1 MKKLFSYILI
11 FALGMATAA
20 GAIFSPRAFAYAADG
35 ETAAQATTEIFL
47 PTTYLQYYKLES
59 PYAICR
65 EEIDGKEFVAI
76 SHKGAI
82 VLYSDGKFKNITNAT
97 LSRSEQGVPT
107 LQLFKGKYLLFSINS
122 KVFTVDIE
130 NENSEPAEITGISGE
145 DFSLYESTLAV
156 STSSQIV
163 YYSLTESD
171 GSVVATE
178 TDKIN
183 GQNNNTKAPLLS
195 CNGKTYFYDFRN
207 FEQPCICEYDK
218 TANGG
223 AGKITP
229 IVNVLEVFSL
239 AETGTN
245 DGKLYYSCN
254 TGVYVIDLNESNP
267 KPLPIKTAEQSS
279 SNDKDLGQLWKPQGI
294 CLTGKGIWVV
304 DSAINAVQ
312 EINLTPDE
320 KGNYNFTDFAITTN
334 SRAINRLSVNAAD
347 VAYGN
352 GTVYALDE
360 NRIVVIENADGDK
373 DSRTYH
379 LIDLP
384 VNAEKF
390 AVGGGYLAYQRSEK
404 QITYGKIAAQKE
416 TEENKETYD
425 PNKYILENENTFEL
439 KVEGS
444 DKILDICY
452 GDKAFYVLSTVLSG
466 GKNHP
471 YVVKIDCVSGDE
483 TPMCDMTVEGISKKI
498 AVDPFDK
505 IYVYAVNGDENV
517 VYSFGNDGKAS
528 DVYSSTES
536 LSDGNVV
543 KMQTDFDGKLYFLS
557 NNGKIVRL
565 DGEITNGVT
574 SYKKALSV
582 TVEKSENLAGVG
594 NPVSFCACAESRKAY
609 FIFGGLI
616 LRLDES
622 GETAADITTVNTVP
636 VPENFS
642 FAYSDQTTY
651 GKTTENAKL
660 FRINP
665 KVLDGKYFEFI
676 KDGYLSETE
685 NADYAFVKINE
696 KYSLAINSSVAAI
709 IRNSDVATASS
720 YKGEELSLY
729 SVVGFDAYALPVLS
743 SAYKT
748 SLSVGSG
755 ENLKIVGKLDFN
767 EKTYYLIDKG
777 GEKGY
782 IDSSFT
788 TDKIAVR
795 PDKSVDKSAYVYDKR
810 GVTVYDENHAATGK
824 TIKGKNQV
832 RVISSANGYSKVRFS
847 DGTVGFVKN
856 DVIIYDSASD
866 FVKCIVAILC
876 ASSFL
881 VLALFFER
889 KYLFGR
895 N

>member
-471 YVVKIDCVSGDE
+471 YVVKIDCVSGNE

-557 NNGKIVRL
+557 DNGKVVRL

-594 NPVSFCACAESRKAY
+594 NPVSFCACAESKKAY

-651 GKTTENAKL
+651 GKTIENAKL

-696 KYSLAINSSVAAI
+696 KYSLAINSYVAAI

-748 SLSVGSG
+748 SLSFESG

-788 TDKIAVR
+788 TDKIAVK
-795 PDKSVDKSAYVYDKR
+795 PGKSVDKSAYVYDKR

-866 FVKCIVAILC
+866 FAKCIVAILC

-895 N
+895 D

>member
-229 IVNVLEVFSL
+229 IVNVSEVFSL

-347 VAYGN
+347 VAYAN

-404 QITYGKIAAQKE
+404 QITYGKIAVQKE

-651 GKTTENAKL
+651 GKTTESAKL
-660 FRINP
+660 FKINP

-720 YKGEELSLY
+720 YNGEELSLY

-832 RVISSANGYSKVRFS
+832 RVISTANGYSKVRFS
-847 DGTVGFVKN
+847 DGSVGFVKN

-895 N
+895 D

>member
-47 PTTYLQYYKLES
+47 PTTYLQYYKLEK

-82 VLYSDGKFKNITNAT
+82 VLYSDGKFKEIAVEGVA
-97 LSRSEQGVPT
+97 SVEGVPS
-107 LQLFKGKYLLFSINS
+107 LQLYKQEFLLFS
-122 KVFTVDIE
+122 
-130 NENSEPAEITGISGE
+130 TGSRLWTLNAKTYEVTETNISGNYL
-145 DFSLYESTLAV
+145 SVYENRLAAA
-156 STSSQIV
+156 TNTDINF
-163 YYSLTESD
+163 YDL
-171 GSVVATE
+171 SVV
-178 TDKIN
+178 
-183 GQNNNTKAPLLS
+183 
-195 CNGKTYFYDFRN
+195 
-207 FEQPCICEYDK
+207 
-218 TANGG
+218 
-223 AGKITP
+223 
-229 IVNVLEVFSL
+229 
-239 AETGTN
+239 
-245 DGKLYYSCN
+245 DGKLVITKSKTAMVAGVNELSAFMLASETTGYFFRNGKIKYFEATQEEDDEKETNKISDVIDEVEVKSIAKSKDPTDDRIYYSCKN
-254 TGVYVIDLNESNP
+254 GVYSLDVANKTKTEIRIIASGSNE
-267 KPLPIKTAEQSS
+267 
-279 SNDKDLGQLWKPQGI
+279 KDLGELWAPQGI

-304 DSAINAVQ
+304 DSEINAVQ

-384 VNAEKF
+384 VNAGKF

-416 TEENKETYD
+416 TEENKDTYD
-425 PNKYILENENTFEL
+425 PNKYILDDEKTFEL

-444 DKILDICY
+444 DKILDVCY

-471 YVVKIDCVSGDE
+471 YVVKIDCVSGNE

-528 DVYSSTES
+528 KVYSSTES

-557 NNGKIVRL
+557 DNGKITRL

-642 FAYSDQTTY
+642 FAYSDRTTY

-895 N
+895 D

>member
-20 GAIFSPRAFAYAADG
+20 GAIFSPRAFAHAADG
-35 ETAAQATTEIFL
+35 ETSAKATTEIFL
-47 PTTYLQYYKLES
+47 PTTYLQYYKLEK

-82 VLYSDGKFKNITNAT
+82 VLYSDGKFKEIKVEDLNAA
-97 LSRSEQGVPT
+97 QGVPS
-107 LQLFKGKYLLFSINS
+107 LQLYEQKYLLFSAGS
-122 KVFTVDIE
+122 KLWTIDTETNIATE
-130 NENSEPAEITGISGE
+130 TEIAGN
-145 DFSLYESTLAV
+145 DFSICGNELAIATSSNISFYTL
-156 STSSQIV
+156 STSSGGLG
-163 YYSLTESD
+163 Y
-171 GSVVATE
+171 AKE
-178 TDKIN
+178 TDKTISMN
-183 GQNNNTKAPLLS
+183 GVLS
-195 CNGKTYFYDFRN
+195 VLKSKNGKTYFFNTNTNTIHSVADGETDVN
-207 FEQPCICEYDK
+207 
-218 TANGG
+218 
-223 AGKITP
+223 KIETLKK
-229 IVNVLEVFSL
+229 VEGVRSL
-239 AETGTN
+239 AESGDESDEN
-245 DGKLYYSCN
+245 IYYSCVDGIFAVN
-254 TGVYVIDLNESNP
+254 TSTKTDTTIKLNE
-267 KPLPIKTAEQSS
+267 TGDAA
-279 SNDKDLGQLWKPQGI
+279 DKDLGKFWQPQGI

-304 DSAINAVQ
+304 DSEINAVQ

-384 VNAEKF
+384 VNAGKF

-416 TEENKETYD
+416 TEENKDTYD
-425 PNKYILENENTFEL
+425 PNKYILDDEKTFEL

-444 DKILDICY
+444 DKILDVCY

-471 YVVKIDCVSGDE
+471 YVVKIDCVSGNE

-505 IYVYAVNGDENV
+505 IYAYAVNGDENV

-528 DVYSSTES
+528 KVYSSTES

-557 NNGKIVRL
+557 DNGKIVRL

-582 TVEKSENLAGVG
+582 TVKKSENLAGVG

-665 KVLDGKYFEFI
+665 KILDGKYFEFI

-748 SLSVGSG
+748 SLSFESG

-788 TDKIAVR
+788 TDKIAVK
-795 PDKSVDKSAYVYDKR
+795 PGKSVDKSAYVYDKR
-810 GVTVYDENHAATGK
+810 GVTVYDEKHAATGK
-824 TIKGKNQV
+824 TIKGKKQV

-895 N
+895 D

>member
-35 ETAAQATTEIFL
+35 ETSAQATTEIFL
-47 PTTYLQYYKLES
+47 PTTYLQYYKLEK

-82 VLYSDGKFKNITNAT
+82 VLYSDGKFKEIKVEDLNAA
-97 LSRSEQGVPT
+97 QGVPS
-107 LQLFKGKYLLFSINS
+107 LQLYEQKYLLFSAGS
-122 KVFTVDIE
+122 KLWTIDTETNIATE
-130 NENSEPAEITGISGE
+130 TEIAGN
-145 DFSLYESTLAV
+145 DFSICGNELAIATSSNISFYTL
-156 STSSQIV
+156 STSSGGLG
-163 YYSLTESD
+163 Y
-171 GSVVATE
+171 AKE
-178 TDKIN
+178 TDKTISMN
-183 GQNNNTKAPLLS
+183 GVLS
-195 CNGKTYFYDFRN
+195 VLKSKNGKTYFFNTNTNTIHSVADGETDVN
-207 FEQPCICEYDK
+207 
-218 TANGG
+218 
-223 AGKITP
+223 KIETLKK
-229 IVNVLEVFSL
+229 VEGVRSL
-239 AETGTN
+239 AESGDESDEN
-245 DGKLYYSCN
+245 IYYSCVDGIFAVN
-254 TGVYVIDLNESNP
+254 TSTKTDTTIKLNE
-267 KPLPIKTAEQSS
+267 TGDAA
-279 SNDKDLGQLWKPQGI
+279 DKDLGKFWQPQGI

-304 DSAINAVQ
+304 DSEINAVQ

-384 VNAEKF
+384 VNAGKF
-390 AVGGGYLAYQRSEK
+390 
-404 QITYGKIAAQKE
+404 
-416 TEENKETYD
+416 
-425 PNKYILENENTFEL
+425 
-439 KVEGS
+439 
-444 DKILDICY
+444 
-452 GDKAFYVLSTVLSG
+452 
-466 GKNHP
+466 
-471 YVVKIDCVSGDE
+471 DCVSGNE

-557 NNGKIVRL
+557 DNGKIVRL

-651 GKTTENAKL
+651 GKTTESAKL

-709 IRNSDVATASS
+709 IRNSDVAIASS

-748 SLSVGSG
+748 SLSFESG

-788 TDKIAVR
+788 TDKIAVK
-795 PDKSVDKSAYVYDKR
+795 PGKSVDKSAYVYDKR

-847 DGTVGFVKN
+847 DGSVGFVKN

-889 KYLFGR
+889 KYLFGKD
-895 N
+895 

>member
-1 MKKLFSYILI
+1 MN
-11 FALGMATAA
+11 G
-20 GAIFSPRAFAYAADG
+20 
-35 ETAAQATTEIFL
+35 
-47 PTTYLQYYKLES
+47 
-59 PYAICR
+59 
-65 EEIDGKEFVAI
+65 
-76 SHKGAI
+76 
-82 VLYSDGKFKNITNAT
+82 VLSVLK
-97 LSRSEQGVPT
+97 
-107 LQLFKGKYLLFSINS
+107 S
-122 KVFTVDIE
+122 K
-130 NENSEPAEITGISGE
+130 
-145 DFSLYESTLAV
+145 
-156 STSSQIV
+156 
-163 YYSLTESD
+163 
-171 GSVVATE
+171 
-178 TDKIN
+178 
-183 GQNNNTKAPLLS
+183 
-195 CNGKTYFYDFRN
+195 NGKTYFFNTNTNTIHSVADGETDVN
-207 FEQPCICEYDK
+207 
-218 TANGG
+218 
-223 AGKITP
+223 KIETLKK
-229 IVNVLEVFSL
+229 VEGVRSL
-239 AETGTN
+239 AESGDESDEN
-245 DGKLYYSCN
+245 IYYSCVDGIFAVN
-254 TGVYVIDLNESNP
+254 TSTKTDTTIKLNE
-267 KPLPIKTAEQSS
+267 TDDAA
-279 SNDKDLGQLWKPQGI
+279 DKDLGKFWQPQGI

-304 DSAINAVQ
+304 DSEINAVQ

-384 VNAEKF
+384 VNAGKF

-416 TEENKETYD
+416 TEENKDTYD
-425 PNKYILENENTFEL
+425 PNKYILDDEKTFEL

-444 DKILDICY
+444 DKILDVCY

-471 YVVKIDCVSGDE
+471 YVVKIDCVSGNE

-528 DVYSSTES
+528 KVYSSTES

-557 NNGKIVRL
+557 DNGKVVRL

-651 GKTTENAKL
+651 GKTTESAKL

-720 YKGEELSLY
+720 YEGEELSLY

-748 SLSVGSG
+748 SLSFESG

-788 TDKIAVR
+788 TDKIAVK
-795 PDKSVDKSAYVYDKR
+795 PGKSVDKSAYVYDKR

-824 TIKGKNQV
+824 TIKGKKQV

-847 DGTVGFVKN
+847 DGSVGFVKN

-889 KYLFGR
+889 KYLFGKD
-895 N
+895 

>member
-294 CLTGKGIWVV
+294 CLTGKGLWVV

-483 TPMCDMTVEGISKKI
+483 TPMCDTTVEGISKKI

-528 DVYSSTES
+528 KVYSSTES

-557 NNGKIVRL
+557 DNGKVVRL

-651 GKTTENAKL
+651 GKTTESAKL

-720 YKGEELSLY
+720 YNGEELSLY

-788 TDKIAVR
+788 TNKIAVR
-795 PDKSVDKSAYVYDKR
+795 PGKSVDKSAYVYDKR

-847 DGTVGFVKN
+847 DGSVGFVKN
-856 DVIIYDSASD
+856 GVIIYDSASD

>member
-20 GAIFSPRAFAYAADG
+20 GAIVSPRAFAYAADG

-47 PTTYLQYYKLES
+47 PTTYLQYYKLEK

-82 VLYSDGKFKNITNAT
+82 VLYSDGKFKEIKVEGLNAA
-97 LSRSEQGVPT
+97 QGVPS
-107 LQLFKGKYLLFSINS
+107 LQLYEQKYLLFSAGS
-122 KVFTVDIE
+122 KLWTIDTETNIATE
-130 NENSEPAEITGISGE
+130 TEIAGN
-145 DFSLYESTLAV
+145 DFSICGNELAIATSSNISFYTL
-156 STSSQIV
+156 STSSGGLG
-163 YYSLTESD
+163 Y
-171 GSVVATE
+171 AKE
-178 TDKIN
+178 TDKTISMN
-183 GQNNNTKAPLLS
+183 GVLS
-195 CNGKTYFYDFRN
+195 VLKSKNGKTYFFNTNTNTIHSVADGETDVN
-207 FEQPCICEYDK
+207 
-218 TANGG
+218 
-223 AGKITP
+223 KIETLKK
-229 IVNVLEVFSL
+229 VEGVRSL
-239 AETGTN
+239 AESGDESDEN
-245 DGKLYYSCN
+245 IYYSC
-254 TGVYVIDLNESNP
+254 
-267 KPLPIKTAEQSS
+267 
-279 SNDKDLGQLWKPQGI
+279 LGKFWQPQGI

-304 DSAINAVQ
+304 DSEINAVQ

-416 TEENKETYD
+416 TEENKDTYD
-425 PNKYILENENTFEL
+425 PNKYILDDEKTFEL

-444 DKILDICY
+444 DKILDVCY

-471 YVVKIDCVSGDE
+471 YVVKIDCVSGNE

-528 DVYSSTES
+528 KVYSSTES

-594 NPVSFCACAESRKAY
+594 HPVSFCACAESRKAY

-651 GKTTENAKL
+651 GKTTESAKL
-660 FRINP
+660 FKINP

-709 IRNSDVATASS
+709 IRNSDVAIASS
-720 YKGEELSLY
+720 YNGEELSLY
-729 SVVGFDAYALPVLS
+729 SVVRFDAYALPVLS

-748 SLSVGSG
+748 SLSFESG

-788 TDKIAVR
+788 TDKIAVK
-795 PDKSVDKSAYVYDKR
+795 PGKSVDKSAYVYDKR

-824 TIKGKNQV
+824 TIKGKKQV

-847 DGTVGFVKN
+847 DGSVGFVKN

-889 KYLFGR
+889 KYLFGKD
-895 N
+895 